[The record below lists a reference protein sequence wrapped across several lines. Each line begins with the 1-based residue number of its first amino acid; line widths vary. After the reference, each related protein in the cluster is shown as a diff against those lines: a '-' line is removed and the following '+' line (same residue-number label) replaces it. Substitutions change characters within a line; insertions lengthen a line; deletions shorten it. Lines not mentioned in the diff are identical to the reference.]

1 MRTTAIF
8 LLTFV
13 FSFNVAWAQDGEAPL
28 PNRATAREQETAPVG
43 RFEPSN
49 NSEFRIPN
57 SELKSSPES
66 ESGSALPTVA
76 PLPSFNSR
84 NSEQAPN
91 SQTTAFSLSSL
102 LSPDGVMGSMGT
114 LLALG
119 ALTLAPALIVMTTSF
134 VRIVVVL
141 GLLRQALGVQ
151 NLPPQQVIT
160 GLALFITFF
169 VMYPVGNAIYN
180 DALKPYEDG
189 QITAMQAWD
198 TGVAPLRQFMS
209 RQIQKAGNDAD
220 VWLFW
225 RADPDAPTGTAA
237 ENLTYDDVP
246 LRVLIPAFMTSE
258 LKIAFLLGVKLF
270 IPFLIIDFLVSSI
283 TVSMGIM
290 TLPPVMISLPLKL
303 LLFVMLDGW
312 RLTVE
317 MLLTSFG

>member
-8 LLTFV
+8 LLTLV

-28 PNRATAREQETAPVG
+28 PNRADRVDSQLEELPGGGYYPPKNNQPLTSRTMSAPQK
-43 RFEPSN
+43 
-49 NSEFRIPN
+49 
-57 SELKSSPES
+57 LQ
-66 ESGSALPTVA
+66 
-76 PLPSFNSR
+76 PLATS

-91 SQTTAFSLSSL
+91 SQNAFSLSSL
-102 LSPDGVMGSMGT
+102 LSPDGVMGSTGM
-114 LLALG
+114 LLVFG

-151 NLPPQQVIT
+151 NMPPQQVIT

-225 RADPDAPTGTAA
+225 RADPDAPTGADA

>member
-1 MRTTAIF
+1 MRAAAIF
-8 LLTFV
+8 LLTLV
-13 FSFNVAWAQDGEAPL
+13 FSINVAGAQNLDNSESTTRNSQLIGETPRLDRTIL
-28 PNRATAREQETAPVG
+28 PEQENDPVG
-43 RFEPSN
+43 SA
-49 NSEFRIPN
+49 
-57 SELKSSPES
+57 ES
-66 ESGSALPTVA
+66 
-76 PLPSFNSR
+76 SR
-84 NSEQAPN
+84 NSEQAPHSSLLTPN
-91 SQTTAFSLSSL
+91 SQTSFSFTSL

-114 LLALG
+114 LLTLG
-119 ALTLAPALIVMTTSF
+119 VLTLAPALIVMTTSF

-169 VMYPVGNAIYN
+169 VMYPVGSAIYN
-180 DALKPYEDG
+180 DALKPYEAG

-198 TGVAPLRQFMS
+198 TGVVPLRQFMS

-225 RADPDAPTGTAA
+225 RADPDAPAGDAA
-237 ENLTYDDVP
+237 QNLTYDDVP
-246 LRVLIPAFMTSE
+246 LRVLVPAFMTSE
-258 LKIAFLLGVKLF
+258 LKIAFLMGVKLF
-270 IPFLIIDFLVSSI
+270 IPFLIIDFLVSAI

>member
-1 MRTTAIF
+1 MRTAAIF
-8 LLTFV
+8 LLTIV
-13 FSFNVAWAQDGEAPL
+13 FSFNGALAQDGE
-28 PNRATAREQETAPVG
+28 
-43 RFEPSN
+43 N
-49 NSEFRIPN
+49 NAEFGIRN
-57 SELKSSPES
+57 AELNNSPES
-66 ESGSALPTVA
+66 ESVSALPTVA
-76 PLPSFNSR
+76 PLPPFNSR
-84 NSEQAPN
+84 NSEEASHSSLLTPN
-91 SQTTAFSLSSL
+91 SQNAFSLSSL
-102 LSPDGVMGSMGT
+102 LSPDGVMGSTGT
-114 LLALG
+114 LLTLG
-119 ALTLAPALIVMTTSF
+119 VLTLAPALIVMTTSF

-198 TGVAPLRQFMS
+198 TGIAPLRQFMS

-225 RADPDAPTGTAA
+225 RADPDAPTGTDA

-246 LRVLIPAFMTSE
+246 LHVLIPAFMTSE

-290 TLPPVMISLPLKL
+290 TLPPVMISLPMKL

>member
-1 MRTTAIF
+1 MRTAAII
-8 LLTFV
+8 LLTLV

-28 PNRATAREQETAPVG
+28 PNSADRVDSQLEELPGGGYYPPKNNQPSILRTMSAPQKPQPLAT
-43 RFEPSN
+43 S
-49 NSEFRIPN
+49 NSESTPN
-57 SELKSSPES
+57 
-66 ESGSALPTVA
+66 
-76 PLPSFNSR
+76 
-84 NSEQAPN
+84 
-91 SQTTAFSLSSL
+91 AFSFTSL

-225 RADPDAPTGTAA
+225 RADPDAPTGTEA

-246 LRVLIPAFMTSE
+246 LHVLIPAFMTSE

>member
-1 MRTTAIF
+1 MRIAVIF
-8 LLTFV
+8 LLTLV
-13 FSFNVAWAQDGEAPL
+13 FSFNGVWAQNGETQNSPDGESV
-28 PNRATAREQETAPVG
+28 TAPDRVG
-43 RFEPSN
+43 SQLEELPGGGYYPPKNNQSLTSRTMSAPQKPQPLTTH
-49 NSEFRIPN
+49 NSESTPN
-57 SELKSSPES
+57 
-66 ESGSALPTVA
+66 
-76 PLPSFNSR
+76 
-84 NSEQAPN
+84 
-91 SQTTAFSLSSL
+91 AFSISSL

-114 LLALG
+114 LLTLG
-119 ALTLAPALIVMTTSF
+119 VLTLAPALIVMTTSF

-180 DALKPYEDG
+180 DALKPYEAG
-189 QITAMQAWD
+189 QITAMQAWN
-198 TGVAPLRQFMS
+198 TGVVPLRQFMS

-225 RADPDAPTGTAA
+225 RADPAAPTGADA
-237 ENLTYDDVP
+237 QNLTYDDVP
-246 LRVLIPAFMTSE
+246 LRVLVPAFMTSE
-258 LKIAFLLGVKLF
+258 LKIAFLMGVKLF
-270 IPFLIIDFLVSSI
+270 IPFLIIDFLVSAI

>member
-1 MRTTAIF
+1 MNLI
-8 LLTFV
+8 
-13 FSFNVAWAQDGEAPL
+13 S
-28 PNRATAREQETAPVG
+28 
-43 RFEPSN
+43 
-49 NSEFRIPN
+49 SEFRKWRITAFFILIAIFSINVVWSQDLDN
-57 SELKSSPES
+57 SE
-66 ESGSALPTVA
+66 PT
-76 PLPSFNSR
+76 SR
-84 NSEQAPN
+84 NSQLIGEMPHLDRTILPEQENDPVGSAESSRN
-91 SQTTAFSLSSL
+91 SQPTSNSFSITSL
-102 LSPDGVMGSMGT
+102 LSPNGVMGSMGT
-114 LLALG
+114 LLTLG
-119 ALTLAPALIVMTTSF
+119 VLTLAPALIVMTTSF

-169 VMYPVGNAIYN
+169 VMYPVGNAVYT
-180 DALKPYEDG
+180 DALKPYEEG
-189 QITAMQAWD
+189 KITAMQAWD
-198 TGVAPLRQFMS
+198 TGVIPLRQFMS

-225 RADPDAPTGTAA
+225 RADPDAPTGDDAQ
-237 ENLTYDDVP
+237 NLTYDDVP
-246 LRVLIPAFMTSE
+246 LHVLVPAFMTSE
-258 LKIAFLLGVKLF
+258 LKIAFLMGVKLF
-270 IPFLIIDFLVSSI
+270 IPFLIIDFLVSAI

>member
-1 MRTTAIF
+1 MRITVIF
-8 LLTFV
+8 LLTLV
-13 FSFNVAWAQDGEAPL
+13 FAFNVAWSQGE
-28 PNRATAREQETAPVG
+28 
-43 RFEPSN
+43 N
-49 NSEFRIPN
+49 NPELGTLN
-57 SELKSSPES
+57 SELKNSADGES
-66 ESGSALPTVA
+66 VTEIPTIA
-76 PLPSFNSR
+76 PLPSSNSR
-84 NSEQAPN
+84 NSQLPTRNQLLTPHSQN
-91 SQTTAFSLSSL
+91 SFSFTSL
-102 LSPDGVMGSMGT
+102 LSPEGIMGSMGT
-114 LLALG
+114 LLTLG

-180 DALKPYEDG
+180 DALKPYEEG

-198 TGVAPLRQFMS
+198 AGVTPLRQFMS

-225 RADPDAPTGTAA
+225 RADPDAPTGADA
-237 ENLTYDDVP
+237 QNLTYDDVP
-246 LRVLIPAFMTSE
+246 LRVLVPAFMTSE
-258 LKIAFLLGVKLF
+258 LKIAFLMGVKLF
-270 IPFLIIDFLVSSI
+270 IPFLIIDFLVSAI

>member
-1 MRTTAIF
+1 MNRDNSIFFTLRIIALF
-8 LLTFV
+8 LLIVV
-13 FSFNVAWAQDGEAPL
+13 FSFNAALAQNFEGEQQTAQLEVSNESSTPHSSTPHFSL
-28 PNRATAREQETAPVG
+28 LTPNP
-43 RFEPSN
+43 
-49 NSEFRIPN
+49 
-57 SELKSSPES
+57 
-66 ESGSALPTVA
+66 
-76 PLPSFNSR
+76 
-84 NSEQAPN
+84 
-91 SQTTAFSLSSL
+91 QTTPVPQTYSVSSL
-102 LSPDGVMGSMGT
+102 LSPDGIMGSMGT

-169 VMYPVGNAIYN
+169 VMYPVGNEIYTN
-180 DALKPYEDG
+180 SLKPYEEG
-189 QITAMQAWD
+189 KIAMTQAWEV
-198 TGVAPLRQFMS
+198 GVAPLRQFMS

-225 RADPDAPTGTAA
+225 RAVPDAPAGAAA

-246 LRVLIPAFMTSE
+246 LHVLVPAFMTSE
-258 LKIAFLLGVKLF
+258 LKIAFLMGVKLF
-270 IPFLIIDFLVSSI
+270 IPFLIIDFLVSAI

>member
-1 MRTTAIF
+1 MRIAFIF
-8 LLTFV
+8 LLTLV
-13 FSFNVAWAQDGEAPL
+13 FSFNAALAQNIDDAETTSRNSQLASGEAPL
-28 PNRATAREQETAPVG
+28 PVRATAREQETAPVG
-43 RFEPSN
+43 RFESSS

-57 SELKSSPES
+57 SELKN
-66 ESGSALPTVA
+66 
-76 PLPSFNSR
+76 SFSI
-84 NSEQAPN
+84 
-91 SQTTAFSLSSL
+91 TSL

-114 LLALG
+114 LLTLG
-119 ALTLAPALIVMTTSF
+119 VLTLAPALIVMTTSF

-180 DALKPYEDG
+180 DALKPYEEG
-189 QITAMQAWD
+189 QITAKQAWD
-198 TGVAPLRQFMS
+198 TGVVPLRQFMS

-225 RADPDAPTGTAA
+225 RADPDAPAGDAA
-237 ENLTYDDVP
+237 QNLTYDDVP
-246 LRVLIPAFMTSE
+246 LRVLVPAFMTSE
-258 LKIAFLLGVKLF
+258 LKIAFLMGVKLF
-270 IPFLIIDFLVSSI
+270 IPFLIIDFLVSAI

>member
-1 MRTTAIF
+1 MNLSSSGFQKLRLFFLF
-8 LLTFV
+8 LLTLV
-13 FSFNVAWAQDGEAPL
+13 FTFNAVLAQDE
-28 PNRATAREQETAPVG
+28 
-43 RFEPSN
+43 N
-49 NSEFRIPN
+49 NAEFRMRN
-57 SELKSSPES
+57 SELNNSSDGES
-66 ESGSALPTVA
+66 VTTLPTID
-76 PLPSFNSR
+76 PLLPSNSR
-84 NSEQAPN
+84 NSQLATRDSESTPN
-91 SQTTAFSLSSL
+91 SFSISSL

-114 LLALG
+114 LLLLG
-119 ALTLAPALIVMTTSF
+119 VLTLAPALIVMTTSF
-134 VRIVVVL
+134 VRIVVVF

-151 NLPPQQVIT
+151 NMPPQQVIT
-160 GLALFITFF
+160 GLAIFITFF
-169 VMYPVGNAIYN
+169 VMYPVGNEIYTN
-180 DALKPYEDG
+180 ALKPYEEG
-189 QITAMQAWD
+189 NITAMQAWD
-198 TGVAPLRQFMS
+198 NGVAPLRQFMS

-225 RADPDAPTGTAA
+225 RADPDAPAGTEA

-246 LRVLIPAFMTSE
+246 LHVLIPAFMTSE
-258 LKIAFLLGVKLF
+258 LKIAFLMGVKLF

>member
-1 MRTTAIF
+1 
-8 LLTFV
+8 
-13 FSFNVAWAQDGEAPL
+13 
-28 PNRATAREQETAPVG
+28 
-43 RFEPSN
+43 
-49 NSEFRIPN
+49 
-57 SELKSSPES
+57 
-66 ESGSALPTVA
+66 
-76 PLPSFNSR
+76 
-84 NSEQAPN
+84 
-91 SQTTAFSLSSL
+91 
-102 LSPDGVMGSMGT
+102 MGSTGT

-119 ALTLAPALIVMTTSF
+119 VLTLAPALIVMTTSF

-141 GLLRQALGVQ
+141 GLLRQALGIQ

-180 DALKPYEDG
+180 DALKPYEEG
-189 QITAMQAWD
+189 KITVTDAWD
-198 TGVAPLRQFMS
+198 IGVKPLRQFMS
-209 RQIQKAGNDAD
+209 NQIQKAGNDAD

-225 RADPDAPTGTAA
+225 RADPNAPTGAA
-237 ENLTYDDVP
+237 AQNLTYDDVP
-246 LRVLIPAFMTSE
+246 LHVLVPAFMTSE
-258 LKIAFLLGVKLF
+258 LKIAFLMGVKLF
-270 IPFLIIDFLVSSI
+270 IPFLIIDFLVSAI

>member
-1 MRTTAIF
+1 MRIAAIF
-8 LLTFV
+8 LLTLV
-13 FSFNVAWAQDGEAPL
+13 FSINGAFSQDGEAPL
-28 PNRATAREQETAPVG
+28 PVRATAREQETAPVG
-43 RFEPSN
+43 RFESSP

-57 SELKSSPES
+57 SELKNSQTAPHSS
-66 ESGSALPTVA
+66 LLT
-76 PLPSFNSR
+76 
-84 NSEQAPN
+84 PN
-91 SQTTAFSLSSL
+91 SQNSFSISSL

-114 LLALG
+114 LLTLG
-119 ALTLAPALIVMTTSF
+119 VLTLAPALIVMTTSF

-169 VMYPVGNAIYN
+169 VMYPVGNAVYN
-180 DALKPYEDG
+180 DALKPYEAG
-189 QITAMQAWD
+189 QITAMQAWE
-198 TGVAPLRQFMS
+198 TGVVPVRQFMS

-225 RADPDAPTGTAA
+225 RADPDAPAGTAA

-246 LRVLIPAFMTSE
+246 LRVLVPAFMTSE
-258 LKIAFLLGVKLF
+258 LKIAFLMGVKLF
-270 IPFLIIDFLVSSI
+270 IPFLIIDFLVSAI

>member
-1 MRTTAIF
+1 MRAAAIF
-8 LLTFV
+8 LLTLV
-13 FSFNVAWAQDGEAPL
+13 FSINVAWAQNLDNSESTTRNSQLIGETPRLDRTIL
-28 PNRATAREQETAPVG
+28 PEQENDPVG
-43 RFEPSN
+43 SA
-49 NSEFRIPN
+49 
-57 SELKSSPES
+57 ES
-66 ESGSALPTVA
+66 
-76 PLPSFNSR
+76 SR
-84 NSEQAPN
+84 NSEQAPHSSLLTPN
-91 SQTTAFSLSSL
+91 SQTSFSFTSL

-114 LLALG
+114 LLTLG
-119 ALTLAPALIVMTTSF
+119 VLTLAPALIVMTTSF

-169 VMYPVGNAIYN
+169 VMYPVGSAIYN
-180 DALKPYEDG
+180 DALKPYEAG

-198 TGVAPLRQFMS
+198 TGVVPLRQFMS

-225 RADPDAPTGTAA
+225 RADPDAPAGDAA
-237 ENLTYDDVP
+237 QNLTYDDVP
-246 LRVLIPAFMTSE
+246 LRVLVPAFMTSE
-258 LKIAFLLGVKLF
+258 LKIAFLMGVKLF
-270 IPFLIIDFLVSSI
+270 IPFLIIDFLVSAI

>member
-1 MRTTAIF
+1 MRITVIF
-8 LLTFV
+8 LLTLV
-13 FSFNVAWAQDGEAPL
+13 FAFNVAWAQGE
-28 PNRATAREQETAPVG
+28 
-43 RFEPSN
+43 N
-49 NSEFRIPN
+49 NPEFGTMN
-57 SELKSSPES
+57 SELKNSVNGES
-66 ESGSALPTVA
+66 VTGIPAIA
-76 PLPSFNSR
+76 PLPSSNSR
-84 NSEQAPN
+84 NSQLATRNSQPTPN
-91 SQTTAFSLSSL
+91 SFSISSL
-102 LSPDGVMGSMGT
+102 LSPEGIMGSMGT
-114 LLALG
+114 LLTLG

-180 DALKPYEDG
+180 DALKPYEEG

-198 TGVAPLRQFMS
+198 AGVTPLRQFMS

-225 RADPDAPTGTAA
+225 RADPDAPTGADA
-237 ENLTYDDVP
+237 QNLTYDDVP
-246 LRVLIPAFMTSE
+246 LHVLVPAFMTSE
-258 LKIAFLLGVKLF
+258 LKIAFLMGVKLF
-270 IPFLIIDFLVSSI
+270 IPFLIIDFLVSAI

>member
-1 MRTTAIF
+1 MRVAAIF
-8 LLTFV
+8 LLTLV
-13 FSFNVAWAQDGEAPL
+13 FSINVAWAQDSEAPL
-28 PNRATAREQETAPVG
+28 PNRGGEVDSQLEELPG
-43 RFEPSN
+43 GGYYPPSN
-49 NSEFRIPN
+49 NQPLTPRTM
-57 SELKSSPES
+57 
-66 ESGSALPTVA
+66 SAPQKPQ
-76 PLPSFNSR
+76 PLATR
-84 NSEQAPN
+84 NSDN
-91 SQTTAFSLSSL
+91 SFSLSSL
-102 LSPDGVMGSMGT
+102 LSPNGVMGSMGT
-114 LLALG
+114 LLTLG
-119 ALTLAPALIVMTTSF
+119 VLTLAPALIVMTTSF

-169 VMYPVGNAIYN
+169 VMYPVGSAIYN
-180 DALKPYEDG
+180 DALKPYEAG

-198 TGVAPLRQFMS
+198 TGVVPLRQFMS

-225 RADPDAPTGTAA
+225 RADPDAPAGDAA
-237 ENLTYDDVP
+237 QNLTYDDVP
-246 LRVLIPAFMTSE
+246 LRVLVPAFMTSE
-258 LKIAFLLGVKLF
+258 LKIAFLMGVKLF
-270 IPFLIIDFLVSSI
+270 IPFLIIDFLVSAI